1 MEITNIS
8 SLDRTSFINQDYK
21 PQDETLLNALE
32 VNSEFGN
39 PEDKIEIHVISPNGE
54 VIESVYDFRNYK
66 ITNTINDTSLFNQ
79 IELDPKADLESFGY
93 FSGQYDVNYNFY
105 RQLFLSNPANNYFIS
120 EISSDR
126 TEIKITNNNISYTN
140 LGQFYLN
147 YIATRNSRNF
157 YSDFIL
163 NFGNNDTYIAV
174 NVALDN
180 VNTDIPSLY
189 IKLYEPLPADIT
201 VKNTLWLVE
210 SVSEPYSFRVN
221 TDFIAEDTNTTI
233 PLKGPN
239 INIDLNDKINLT
251 TPYLNLSNLLNN
263 SSTSS

>member
-39 PEDKIEIHVISPNGE
+39 PEDKIEIHVIGPNGE

-105 RQLFLSNPANNYFIS
+105 RQLFLS
-120 EISSDR
+120 
-126 TEIKITNNNISYTN
+126 SYTS
-140 LGQFYLN
+140 Y
-147 YIATRNSRNF
+147 
-157 YSDFIL
+157 
-163 NFGNNDTYIAV
+163 
-174 NVALDN
+174 
-180 VNTDIPSLY
+180 LY
-189 IKLYEPLPADIT
+189 I
-201 VKNTLWLVE
+201 
-210 SVSEPYSFRVN
+210 R
-221 TDFIAEDTNTTI
+221 
-233 PLKGPN
+233 
-239 INIDLNDKINLT
+239 NLI
-251 TPYLNLSNLLNN
+251 
-263 SSTSS
+263 